1 MIRVGLPAGIQGS
14 IFSIS
19 NVLIQSSVNSFG
31 DIAMAGN
38 AAASNIEG
46 FIYTCMNAIYQAA
59 ISFTSQNYGA
69 GQYRRI
75 RKIMRSGVLIVSCVG
90 FLLGGIAFLCAPIL
104 LSIYNTDP
112 QVIQYGMLR
121 MEIICLTY
129 FTCGIMDVMVGCLRG
144 LGYSI
149 MPMIV
154 SLAGACGIR
163 VLWIFTVFQWDRTLT
178 MLYISYPVSW
188 MITAAVHI
196 ICFLIIIR
204 KVPNMDAEDDNGQ
217 RIAVQ

>member
-69 GQYRRI
+69 GQYKRI

-90 FLLGGIAFLCAPIL
+90 LL
-104 LSIYNTDP
+104 
-112 QVIQYGMLR
+112 
-121 MEIICLTY
+121 
-129 FTCGIMDVMVGCLRG
+129 
-144 LGYSI
+144 
-149 MPMIV
+149 
-154 SLAGACGIR
+154 
-163 VLWIFTVFQWDRTLT
+163 
-178 MLYISYPVSW
+178 
-188 MITAAVHI
+188 
-196 ICFLIIIR
+196 
-204 KVPNMDAEDDNGQ
+204 
-217 RIAVQ
+217 